1 MTMYVKAGQA
11 AATLIGL
18 NAQEIINAGAEYL
31 KTREAEKTKRE
42 WIRANHQAF
51 LAALQVEQEAL
62 LVYFEHRFAER
73 REALGEF
80 YQVLHKAVE
89 AGDSH
94 QLNAAICGILGI
106 VKDNPLN
113 DFEKFRQT
121 YNDPDSIIEL

>member
-1 MTMYVKAGQA
+1 MTMYAKAWQV
-11 AATLIGL
+11 AATLIDL
-18 NAQEIINAGAEYL
+18 NAQEVINAGVEYL
-31 KTREAEKTKRE
+31 KTWEAEKTNRE

-51 LAALQVEQEAL
+51 LAALQAEQEAL

-89 AGDSH
+89 TGDDH
-94 QLNAAICGILGI
+94 QLDVAICGILGI

-113 DFEKFRQT
+113 DFEKFRQA
-121 YNDPDSIIEL
+121 YNDPNSIIEL

>member
-1 MTMYVKAGQA
+1 MTMYAKAWQV
-11 AATLIGL
+11 ATTLMGL
-18 NAQEIINAGAEYL
+18 NAQEVINAGVEYL
-31 KTREAEKTKRE
+31 KTWEAEKTNRE

-51 LAALQVEQEAL
+51 LAALYAEQEAL

-89 AGDSH
+89 TGDDH
-94 QLNAAICGILGI
+94 QLDVAIFGILGI

-121 YNDPDSIIEL
+121 YNDPNSIIEL

>member
-1 MTMYVKAGQA
+1 MTMYARAWQV
-11 AATLIGL
+11 AATLIDL
-18 NAQEIINAGAEYL
+18 NAQEVINAGVEYL
-31 KTREAEKTKRE
+31 KTREAEKTNRE

-51 LAALQVEQEAL
+51 LAALQAEQEVL

-89 AGDSH
+89 TGDDH
-94 QLNAAICGILGI
+94 QLDVAICGILGI

-121 YNDPDSIIEL
+121 YNDPNSIIEL